1 MGSRRNFENLNI
13 LRETESVIKRK
24 KEKQLLTQKVL
35 LVTPLNIKKKNKT
48 VTMSILHKFFQKIE
62 KERILAN
69 AHYEASSIL
78 I

>member
-35 LVTPLNIKKKNKT
+35 LVTPLNIKKKTK
-48 VTMSILHKFFQKIE
+48 Q
-62 KERILAN
+62 
-69 AHYEASSIL
+69 
-78 I
+78 